1 MLRSDLCDYSDA
13 YIFVKGTI
21 DLLAAAANKNDKTQK
36 NVALRNN
43 ATLRSCISKINS
55 ALIDN
60 AGDLDIAMSVYNLL
74 EYSQNYSMTSGS
86 LWNYYRD
93 EIDDIDDDASD
104 GRSFKDKTRIVG
116 KSPKR
121 PPRPK

>member
-86 LWNYYRD
+86 LWNYYRN

>member
-1 MLRSDLCDYSDA
+1 
-13 YIFVKGTI
+13 
-21 DLLAAAANKNDKTQK
+21 
-36 NVALRNN
+36 
-43 ATLRSCISKINS
+43 
-55 ALIDN
+55 
-60 AGDLDIAMSVYNLL
+60 MSVYNLL

-93 EIDDIDDDASD
+93 EIDDVDDNASD
-104 GRSFKDKTRIVG
+104 GRSFKDKTKIVG